1 METSLRPC
9 IEAFRLSRS
18 VQSVELLL
26 VLVLVLALA
35 LGLGLL
41 LLLLL
46 VLQPVT
52 STAVTAHAAASRVP
66 NALHRTVTPLLIA
79 GSGRQLGS
87 PRVASSRANPD
98 ASPMSGEGL
107 PPRGRLGG

>member
-26 VLVLVLALA
+26 VLVLVLVLA
-35 LGLGLL
+35 LGLL
-41 LLLLL
+41 LLLV

-79 GSGRQLGS
+79 GPARQLGS